1 MIPGDRTPRDPV
13 PGAAIPGDPVPRYPV
28 SGELARRA
36 EAWITEDPGL
46 ADRAELQDLL
56 DAARRDDPAGRAA
69 AAGLADR
76 FAGRL
81 EFGTAGLRG
90 AMGAGP
96 NRMNRAVVR
105 AATAGL
111 ARWLREHHP
120 AAAQAGVVLGW
131 DARHRSAE
139 FAAEATA
146 VLTGAGIRVHLLPGR
161 SPTPLLAFA
170 VRHLSAG
177 AAVMITAS
185 HNPAAD
191 NGYKLYLGDGAQI
204 VPPVDAQIEAAIR
217 DVGPLPAI
225 PLGPPDSPLIT
236 RHGDEIAQAYL
247 DAILAASPG
256 VPPPGGVADLLVV
269 YTPLHGVAGSLM
281 LRAIRRPGYP
291 APQVVAAQAE
301 PDPYFPTVPF
311 PNPEEPGALDL
322 ALAYARD
329 LAADLVLASD
339 PDGDRLAVAVPDPA
353 AEGGWRTLTGDQV
366 GALLGAFVLGAVK
379 LGAVEPGALEDG
391 ALEDGALE
399 AEALEAGA
407 VEDGALEPGAVEA
420 FESGVLEAEAFE
432 AGTAEAGAVEA
443 GAVEAG
449 AVEAGAREV
458 GASAGQG
465 DPRER
470 LAASTVVSSSLLS
483 KIAAAA
489 GVQYAET
496 LTGFKWIVRAADER
510 PGTRFVF
517 GYEEALGYAV
527 GDVVRDKDGMSA
539 ALAMLGLTAQ
549 ARAAGQS
556 VLDRWDALETAHGV
570 HLTAQLTLP
579 TRAPGEIM
587 AGLRAAPPAAL
598 GGSPVRSVTDL
609 APGSAELPPTDALI
623 LRLDGARVV
632 VRPSGTEPKLKAYL
646 EVTEP
651 VAPGGLAEARRRAG
665 SRMTPLRAAV
675 QALLAPAP
683 S

>member
-1 MIPGDRTPRDPV
+1 MIPGDPPSRDSV

-28 SGELARRA
+28 SGDLARRA
-36 EAWITEDPGL
+36 EGWITEDPSL

-111 ARWLREHHP
+111 ARWLREHRP
-120 AAAQAGVVLGW
+120 AAARAGVVLGW

-161 SPTPLLAFA
+161 SPTPLLAFT

-177 AAVMITAS
+177 AGVMITAS
-185 HNPAAD
+185 HNPPAD

-217 DVGPLPAI
+217 GVGPLPAI
-225 PLGPPDSPLIT
+225 PLGPPDSRLIT

-281 LRAIRRPGYP
+281 LRAIWRAGYP

-339 PDGDRLAVAVPDPA
+339 PDGDRLAVAVPDPG

-366 GALLGAFVLGAVK
+366 GALLGAFVLGAVEAEPFED
-379 LGAVEPGALEDG
+379 GAREAEAFQAGAEEDG
-391 ALEDGALE
+391 ALDS
-399 AEALEAGA
+399 GA
-407 VEDGALEPGAVEA
+407 V
-420 FESGVLEAEAFE
+420 EAEAFE
-432 AGTAEAGAVEA
+432 AGVLEAGALEAGAVEA
-443 GAVEAG
+443 GALEA
-449 AVEAGAREV
+449 

-527 GDVVRDKDGMSA
+527 GDVVRDKDGISA
-539 ALAMLGLTAQ
+539 ALAMLGLTAR

-579 TRAPGEIM
+579 TRAPAEIM

-598 GGSPVRSVTDL
+598 GGAPVRSVTDL

-623 LRLDGARVV
+623 LRLVGARVV
-632 VRPSGTEPKLKAYL
+632 LRPSGTEPKLKAYL

-665 SRMTPLRAAV
+665 SGMTPLRAAV

-683 S
+683 PGTTTPS

>member
-1 MIPGDRTPRDPV
+1 MTPGDPTPGDPASGAPIPGNHV
-13 PGAAIPGDPVPRYPV
+13 PGDPVPQYPV
-28 SGELARRA
+28 SGDLAQRA
-36 EAWITEDPGL
+36 EAWITDDPSL
-46 ADRAELQDLL
+46 EDRAELQDLL
-56 DAARRDDPAGRAA
+56 DAAQRDDPAGRAA

-90 AMGAGP
+90 VMGAGP

-111 ARWLREHHP
+111 ARWLHEHRP
-120 AAAQAGVVLGW
+120 AAARAGVVVGW
-131 DARHRSAE
+131 DARHRSAG
-139 FAAEATA
+139 FAAEAAA

-177 AAVMITAS
+177 AGVMITAS
-185 HNPAAD
+185 HNPPAD

-204 VPPVDAQIEAAIR
+204 IPPVDAQIEAAIR
-217 DVGPLPAI
+217 HVGPLRAI

-247 DAILAASPG
+247 DAILAESPRCAHPLAAWRTCEWSIRPCTGWPVRSCCGPSSGPATPPRSWCPRRPSRTPTSRRCPSPTPRSPG
-256 VPPPGGVADLLVV
+256 PSTSPSRTPGTWLPIWCWPATRTV
-269 YTPLHGVAGSLM
+269 TGS
-281 LRAIRRPGYP
+281 RSRSRI
-291 APQVVAAQAE
+291 
-301 PDPYFPTVPF
+301 
-311 PNPEEPGALDL
+311 PE
-322 ALAYARD
+322 
-329 LAADLVLASD
+329 
-339 PDGDRLAVAVPDPA
+339 

-366 GALLGAFVLGAVK
+366 GALLGAFVL
-379 LGAVEPGALEDG
+379 D
-391 ALEDGALE
+391 
-399 AEALEAGA
+399 
-407 VEDGALEPGAVEA
+407 
-420 FESGVLEAEAFE
+420 
-432 AGTAEAGAVEA
+432 
-443 GAVEAG
+443 
-449 AVEAGAREV
+449 
-458 GASAGQG
+458 ASAGQG
-465 DPRER
+465 DPQAR

-510 PGTRFVF
+510 PRTHFVF

-527 GDVVRDKDGMSA
+527 GDVVRDKDGISA

-549 ARAAGQS
+549 ARSAGQS

-587 AGLRAAPPAAL
+587 AGLRAGPPAAL
-598 GGSPVRSVTDL
+598 GEFPVRAMTDL
-609 APGSAELPPTDALI
+609 APGGALPPTDALI

-632 VRPSGTEPKLKAYL
+632 LRPSGTEPKLKAYL

-651 VAPGGLAEARRRAG
+651 VAPGDLAEARRRAE
-665 SRMTPLRAAV
+665 SRMTPLRNAV
-675 QALLAPAP
+675 EALLAPAP